1 MSKKDLKKYLG
12 DLDKAQLEEQI
23 VELYDKF
30 KDVKVFYDFAFNPN
44 EKALIKEAKI
54 KISNEYFPTSSR
66 RAKLRRSIA
75 QKLIKH
81 YITLGVDVFIIADI
95 MLYSIEIAQIYSDGK
110 VAKSEAFYKSLR
122 VAFEQAVSFLI
133 ANAILTDFESRVVAI
148 KNETLKQRW
157 VNHSDFEAIVERF
170 QY

>member
-12 DLDKAQLEEQI
+12 ELNKLQLEDQI
-23 VELYDKF
+23 IDLYDKF
-30 KDVKVFYDFAFNPN
+30 KEVKIFYDFAFNPN

-54 KISNEYFPTSSR
+54 KISNEYFPINSR
-66 RAKLRRSIA
+66 RAKLRRSTA
-75 QKLIKH
+75 QKFIKH

-95 MLYSIEIAQIYSDGK
+95 MLYSIEIAQIYTQGK

-122 VAFEQAVSFLI
+122 VAFEQLVSFLI
-133 ANAILTDFESRVVAI
+133 ANAILADFESRVVAI
-148 KNETLKQRW
+148 KNETLSQQW
-157 VNHSDFEAIVERF
+157 VNHKDFEAIVDRF